1 MLKIIGI
8 IIGVVFVLVI
18 LTVCLYGLA
27 LLIKA
32 DRHQGNA
39 LFKRFMV
46 AFALIVLVLVILA
59 GIKGYQIYSMIQKFS
74 HTKQETIVSDEAAR
88 LETWAPYFT
97 AVGNLAPVEGVQVS
111 NQLAGSVTGIYFQS
125 GTQVKKGQLLV
136 QLDDSSQRAQ
146 LLGFQAQV
154 KLAEFNLK
162 REQELVRR
170 KLDSQANLD
179 TAANNLEQAK
189 SNLLNDQTSINKL
202 GIRAPFS
209 GRIGIRN
216 VNLGQYLAVGTSI
229 ADLQSLDT
237 MYAQF
242 TLPEQDLA
250 ILARGQRVDVTVD
263 AYPKK
268 IFSGELT
275 AIDSAV
281 DPNTHNVTLQ
291 ATIHNPEHLLRVGM
305 FANVHIYAGKPEPAI
320 TVPNTAVD
328 YSLYGSSVFIVKQ
341 DGKDADGKPVLKVS
355 QVFVTTGQVRDGR
368 VAIDKGLK
376 PGDVVVT
383 AGQQKLQNGTQVEIN
398 NSVKTD

>member
-1 MLKIIGI
+1 M
-8 IIGVVFVLVI
+8 
-18 LTVCLYGLA
+18 
-27 LLIKA
+27 
-32 DRHQGNA
+32 
-39 LFKRFMV
+39 
-46 AFALIVLVLVILA
+46 
-59 GIKGYQIYSMIQKFS
+59 
-74 HTKQETIVSDEAAR
+74 
-88 LETWAPYFT
+88 
-97 AVGNLAPVEGVQVS
+97 
-111 NQLAGSVTGIYFQS
+111 
-125 GTQVKKGQLLV
+125 KKGQLLV

-268 IFSGELT
+268 IFSGELK
-275 AIDSAV
+275 I
-281 DPNTHNVTLQ
+281 
-291 ATIHNPEHLLRVGM
+291 
-305 FANVHIYAGKPEPAI
+305 
-320 TVPNTAVD
+320 
-328 YSLYGSSVFIVKQ
+328 
-341 DGKDADGKPVLKVS
+341 
-355 QVFVTTGQVRDGR
+355 GR
-368 VAIDKGLK
+368 AHV
-376 PGDVVVT
+376 
-383 AGQQKLQNGTQVEIN
+383 
-398 NSVKTD
+398 